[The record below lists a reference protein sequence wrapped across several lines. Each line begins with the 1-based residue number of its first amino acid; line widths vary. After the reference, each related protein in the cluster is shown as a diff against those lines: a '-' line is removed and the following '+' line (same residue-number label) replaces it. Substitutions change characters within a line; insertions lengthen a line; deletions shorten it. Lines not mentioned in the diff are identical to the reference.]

1 MSFTLSII
9 LLLLSFLLSLRLA
22 RSEIEYAN
30 KWQKPSKV
38 LSYVAELQ
46 NEY

>member
-1 MSFTLSII
+1 MSFTLSMI

-30 KWQKPSKV
+30 KWQKTSNV